1 VELTGAAEQFV
12 VDHGYDPVYGARP
25 LRRYLQ
31 KFVETLSAKLILA
44 DKVHA
49 GDVIEIDVDNDALT
63 ATARHGA

>member
-1 VELTGAAEQFV
+1 VELTPAAEQFV

-49 GDVIEIDVDNDALT
+49 GDVIEIDVEGDALT